1 MSLRVVFMGTPEF
14 AVPSLAELIS
24 NGYDVVRVYTQPPR
38 PAGRGKKLT
47 KSPVHQFA
55 EIMGIPVETPE
66 SFRKPKVINALE
78 DLDADVACVV
88 AYGQILPKRALAA
101 PRDGCLNLHA
111 SLLPRWRG
119 AAPVQR
125 AIMAG
130 DKQTGVQIQQMDTGL
145 DTGDILLSETVDIL
159 RSDTAASLFDR
170 LSRIGAGMWPRVLG
184 ALERE
189 ALRPTPQ
196 TGTPS
201 YAHKIEKAEAR
212 IDWNQSAEKLDYH
225 IRGLA
230 PFPGAWCEIGGKR
243 VKIHMSEYVEIEDTH
258 GHPYGTPLDD
268 KLLIACALDAIRL
281 LEVQPAGKPKMSAED
296 FLRGTP
302 VTVGTQ
308 LS

>member
-1 MSLRVVFMGTPEF
+1 MSLRVVFMGTPDF
-14 AVPSLAELIS
+14 AVPSLAELLS

-38 PAGRGKKLT
+38 PSGRGKKLT

-66 SFRKPKVINALE
+66 SFRKPKVIDGLE
-78 DLDADVACVV
+78 ALDADVACVV
-88 AYGQILPKRALAA
+88 AYGQILPKRALEA

-130 DKQTGVQIQQMDTGL
+130 DTQTGVQIQQMDTGL
-145 DTGDILLSETVDIL
+145 DTGDILLSETVDIFKN
-159 RSDTAASLFDR
+159 DTAASLFDR
-170 LSRIGAGMWPRVLG
+170 LSRIGASMWPRVLG
-184 ALERE
+184 ALERD

-196 TGTPS
+196 TGEPS
-201 YAHKIEKAEAR
+201 YAHKIDKTEAR
-212 IDWNQSAEKLDYH
+212 INWNQSAKKLDCH

-230 PFPGAWCEIGGKR
+230 PFPGAWCEIEGKR
-243 VKIHMSEYVEIEDTH
+243 VKVHMCEYLEIDDTH
-258 GHPYGTPLDD
+258 GHPHGTALDD
-268 KLLIACALDAIRL
+268 NLLIACALDAIRL
-281 LEVQPAGKPKMSAED
+281 IEIQPAGKPKMSTED

-302 VTVGTQ
+302 VSKGTQ